1 MKGGE
6 ILPKQVSIPDDLY
19 EKIKSKLDE
28 YGFKTVDE
36 YVEFVLR
43 NLLEEGEEE
52 KPVFSEEEEEMIKKR
67 LRDLGYLD

>member
-1 MKGGE
+1 M
-6 ILPKQVSIPDDLY
+6 PKQVSIPDDLY
-19 EKIKSKLDE
+19 EKIQAKLDE

-43 NLLEEGEEE
+43 GLLEEGEEE

>member
-1 MKGGE
+1 
-6 ILPKQVSIPDDLY
+6 LSKQISIPDDLY
-19 EKIKSKLDE
+19 EKIKAKLDE

-36 YVEFVLR
+36 YVVFVLR

>member
-1 MKGGE
+1 M
-6 ILPKQVSIPDDLY
+6 PKQVSIPDDLY
-19 EKIKSKLDE
+19 EKIKAKLDE

-36 YVEFVLR
+36 YVVFVLKG
-43 NLLEEGEEE
+43 LLEEEEE

>member
-1 MKGGE
+1 
-6 ILPKQVSIPDDLY
+6 LSKQVSIPDDLY
-19 EKIKSKLDE
+19 EKIKAKLDE

-43 NLLEEGEEE
+43 NLLEGGEEE